1 MNLRLLALVS
11 MFLVPITLLLVTIT
25 LLLVVSLTSPS
36 VVSLTSLVS
45 TFLVPMILLLY
56 LDDNTFI
63 SSLVDVTFVDV
74 AHNKKTAIGIVNV
87 NCIAFDPVPIV
98 GVAAKVLTT
107 SLV

>member
-1 MNLRLLALVS
+1 
-11 MFLVPITLLLVTIT
+11 
-25 LLLVVSLTSPS
+25 
-36 VVSLTSLVS
+36 
-45 TFLVPMILLLY
+45 MILLLY

-98 GVAAKVLTT
+98 GVAAIGIDNVACIAFDPVPIVGVASYTPP
-107 SLV
+107 